1 MTNESTKNN
10 GVSWQTMQGLSA
22 FVFFVSRPDIES
34 IFTLIGISVMLICFG
49 ISPLY
54 IKDKSAAVYTAAAIM
69 VSLGGG
75 VGGLTIGTLL
85 ERLFAETPAAIA
97 ESWVAGTTLIC
108 SSLGILA
115 WTLIVLKI
123 SPITRPP
130 LIAIALFAIAG
141 TYSLIYGIL
150 SVKTVL
156 LDDTQI
162 TSAWGEGIAHIL
174 NGGAMVGWTHLV
186 TRKTS
191 IANRKVFVI
200 CLMIAGVATVL
211 VGITGIFD
219 AIF

>member
-1 MTNESTKNN
+1 MSTQSIEKRQ
-10 GVSWQTMQGLSA
+10 VSWQTMQGLSA
-22 FVFFVSRPDIES
+22 FWFFVSRPDIES

-54 IKDKSAAVYTAAAIM
+54 IKDKSVAVYTAAAIM
-69 VSLGGG
+69 IALGGG

-85 ERLFAETPAAIA
+85 ERLFVETPTDIA

-115 WTLIVLKI
+115 WIFIVLKI

-141 TYSLIYGIL
+141 VYSLIYGIL

-162 TSAWGEGIAHIL
+162 TSAWGEGVAFIL
-174 NGGAMVGWTHLV
+174 NEGG
-186 TRKTS
+186 S
-191 IANRKVFVI
+191 
-200 CLMIAGVATVL
+200 
-211 VGITGIFD
+211 
-219 AIF
+219 